1 MPPVEF
7 EINAKRSASLS
18 SDVATK
24 PATTSLCTLG
34 LRMEQINRSVIE
46 IIKMLQAHPAVQ
58 QVFHPS
64 ITFHCT

>member
-24 PATTSLCTLG
+24 PATTSLCPPKYFVRQYRYLN
-34 LRMEQINRSVIE
+34 LMDSDNKVS
-46 IIKMLQAHPAVQ
+46 
-58 QVFHPS
+58 
-64 ITFHCT
+64 

>member
-24 PATTSLCTLG
+24 PATTSLCPPKYFVAECKT
-34 LRMEQINRSVIE
+34 I
-46 IIKMLQAHPAVQ
+46 
-58 QVFHPS
+58 S
-64 ITFHCT
+64 IPKSNGFC

>member
-24 PATTSLCTLG
+24 PATTSLCPPKF
-34 LRMEQINRSVIE
+34 S
-46 IIKMLQAHPAVQ
+46 LQNARQYRCLNLMDSDNKV
-58 QVFHPS
+58 S
-64 ITFHCT
+64 